1 MINIIISCA
10 GGSLKKYEALY
21 FKKKS
26 IFKNLINTIGVDLKK
41 NSIEKKY
48 FDFVESVPKTSNRNF
63 LKKLRNI
70 IIKYD
75 VKFVFIGADEEA
87 ISISK
92 NINKFKDL
100 NVKFFINKYSTVK
113 ILSDK
118 IATFKKLK
126 NFKKIIPIWDEAKNK
141 KKLLKYIDIYLK
153 KYGSVVVK
161 PSISRGGRNVFII
174 ENKKLIRKNTNR
186 ERNTELSYFK
196 KNYLNKLKNNYPLMV
211 MEKLNDP
218 VFDLDIIAENGK
230 LDFTLLRKRLNPR
243 DPNSGHKII
252 MRKDIGFIAKKIS
265 ALLKLNS
272 INDCDFM
279 INKKNNLKLL
289 EINPRPS
296 GSFAVPNLLGIN
308 LMDYIL
314 SKNLDVSKKI
324 KIKKIKKKI
333 YLSLK
338 KN

>member
-141 KKLLKYIDIYLK
+141 K
-153 KYGSVVVK
+153 
-161 PSISRGGRNVFII
+161 NF
-174 ENKKLIRKNTNR
+174 
-186 ERNTELSYFK
+186 
-196 KNYLNKLKNNYPLMV
+196 
-211 MEKLNDP
+211 
-218 VFDLDIIAENGK
+218 
-230 LDFTLLRKRLNPR
+230 
-243 DPNSGHKII
+243 
-252 MRKDIGFIAKKIS
+252 
-265 ALLKLNS
+265 
-272 INDCDFM
+272 
-279 INKKNNLKLL
+279 
-289 EINPRPS
+289 
-296 GSFAVPNLLGIN
+296 
-308 LMDYIL
+308 
-314 SKNLDVSKKI
+314 
-324 KIKKIKKKI
+324 
-333 YLSLK
+333 
-338 KN
+338 